1 MTSRKR
7 LKSVCHN
14 IAHHAQSGL
23 SYIHPHVVRA
33 CRDVGAPD
41 MHVELLDSDPCP
53 SQYRQIETL
62 RLSLQALR
70 GKFESILV
78 AEGFALADVARVSLQ
93 FTPYPDMDDYC
104 CTCHASL
111 QGIGQQS
118 FECRVGF
125 DGRHLKMK
133 KRS

>member
-1 MTSRKR
+1 MTSQKR

-23 SYIHPHVVRA
+23 SFIHPHVVRA
-33 CRDVGAPD
+33 CREAGAPD
-41 MHVELLDSDPCP
+41 MHVELLDVEPCP
-53 SQYRQIETL
+53 SQYRHIEPL

-70 GKFESILV
+70 DKFESLLV
-78 AEGFALADVARVSLQ
+78 AEGFALADVASVSLQ

-104 CTCHASL
+104 CTCHAKL

-133 KRS
+133 KRF